1 MGAVSDGY
9 QAITSIRP
17 GLIEY
22 NMVRKRQKIENR
34 SIVDKTN
41 PRAGEG
47 GRLGRPF
54 IQQLC
59 FMHINK
65 FNTFLIPFFSG
76 IWFATDCRCYLQ
88 YKVATWQVSLLAA
101 LSLDGHRINL
111 EGVQLC

>member
-65 FNTFLIPFFSG
+65 FNTFCI
-76 IWFATDCRCYLQ
+76 
-88 YKVATWQVSLLAA
+88 
-101 LSLDGHRINL
+101 
-111 EGVQLC
+111 LC